1 MDKQKIARLAK
12 LLTMF
17 PGEERMIIAFEDG
30 GKRLG
35 TNCVIHD
42 ALIRE
47 LQELLGEKNVVVR

>member
-1 MDKQKIARLAK
+1 MFEIKL

-35 TNCVIHD
+35 TSCVIHD